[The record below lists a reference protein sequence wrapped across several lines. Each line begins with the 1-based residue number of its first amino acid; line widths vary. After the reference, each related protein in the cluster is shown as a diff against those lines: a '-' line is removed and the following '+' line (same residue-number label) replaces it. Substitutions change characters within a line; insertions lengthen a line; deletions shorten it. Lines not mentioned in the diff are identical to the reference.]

1 MKTKYWLKELKKW
14 GWSFYLLAL
23 LLGLGF
29 CPAWADD
36 ASSDQMGLRLDVDKR
51 QVAVGDS
58 LTLTVEFKQIGSG
71 NGMEIQGPSVPTPEN
86 FDISSS
92 SSSTQVIENNGQI
105 YQVSDTKIT
114 LVARK
119 EGQETLGPASLI
131 YQDPKLGKRE
141 IQSNGVLVTVT
152 AKTPF
157 SLFGH
162 SAAPASP
169 ATAVPTA
176 APSPDGL
183 RDVKPLLPESFGV
196 FKWLILFLLV
206 ILIVGL
212 IFRLRMRS
220 APRTQGAAAG
230 MDEDRWKDSLKKLFN
245 EDLDTKA
252 FCLKLSI
259 WIRECLQERFGFTAV
274 DYTTGEILKA
284 LRQAKA
290 SEEVREAAEK
300 CLRVCDRVIYA
311 EGNLGSKDNLKTWA
325 ATLAPK
331 ASKKK

>member
-1 MKTKYWLKELKKW
+1 VKKKYWLKEFKKW
-14 GWSFYLLAL
+14 GRRFLASTAF
-23 LLGLGF
+23 LGLGF
-29 CPAWADD
+29 CAAWADE
-36 ASSDQMGLRLDVDKR
+36 APADQMGLRLDVDKR

-71 NGMEIQGPSVPTPEN
+71 NGIEIQGPSVPTPEN

-119 EGQETLGPASLI
+119 EGQETLGPASLV
-131 YQDPKLGKRE
+131 YKDPKFGNRE
-141 IQSNGVLVTVT
+141 INSNGVLVTVT
-152 AKTPF
+152 PKTAF
-157 SLFGH
+157 SFFGH
-162 SAAPASP
+162 SSPPASS
-169 ATAVPTA
+169 ATVVPTA
-176 APSPDGL
+176 VPSPDGL

-196 FKWLILFLLV
+196 FKWLILILLLV
-206 ILIVGL
+206 LTAGWIV
-212 IFRLRMRS
+212 RLRMRR
-220 APRTQGAAAG
+220 APRTQVVAG
-230 MDEDRWKDSLKKLFN
+230 SDEDRWKDSLKKLFN
-245 EDLDTKA
+245 EDLDTKE
-252 FCLKLSI
+252 FCLKLSV

-300 CLRVCDRVIYA
+300 SLRVCDRVIYA

>member
-1 MKTKYWLKELKKW
+1 VKMKYRLNKMGKW
-14 GWSFYLLAL
+14 SRGFLVLAM
-23 LLGLGF
+23 LLGWGL
-29 CPAWADD
+29 CAAWADE
-36 ASSDQMGLRLDVDKR
+36 APADQMGLRLDVDKR
-51 QVAVGDS
+51 QVEVGDS

-131 YQDPKLGKRE
+131 YKDPKFGNRE
-141 IQSNGVLVTVT
+141 INSNGVLVTVT
-152 AKTPF
+152 PKTSF

-162 SAAPASP
+162 SAPPA

-176 APSPDGL
+176 APPTDGL

-196 FKWLILFLLV
+196 FKWLILILLLV
-206 ILIVGL
+206 LTAGL
-212 IFRLRMRS
+212 ISRLRARRPPQ
-220 APRTQGAAAG
+220 ARVAG
-230 MDEDRWKDSLKKLFN
+230 VSEEDRWKDSLKKLFN
-245 EDLDTKA
+245 EDLDTKE
-252 FCLKLSI
+252 FCLKLSV

-290 SEEVREAAEK
+290 SEELREAAEK

-331 ASKKK
+331 VSKKK